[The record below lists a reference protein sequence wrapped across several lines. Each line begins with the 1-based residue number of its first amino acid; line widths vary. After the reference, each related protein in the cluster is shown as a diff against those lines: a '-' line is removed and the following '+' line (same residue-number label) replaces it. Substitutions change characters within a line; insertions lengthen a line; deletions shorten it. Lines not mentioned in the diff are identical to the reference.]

1 MNRQV
6 PLDWTTSGLGCK
18 IEFVTFNHTIRI
30 TLHML
35 AQYQQAIEKYRQR
48 VFSFAYYSLRGRE
61 DAEDITQDVFIR
73 LWQHWNKVDP
83 ERMGAWL
90 MRVAH
95 NIVIDH
101 VRKHKADKQRV
112 NMDQGVEDLVSVSD
126 NTLERA
132 QFQHQLESAISGL
145 ADPYR
150 SIIIMRDVQGMSY
163 FEIEQT
169 LNLSQSQVKVYLH
182 RGRRQ
187 LRENKTLRQ
196 MATEHAVLEDDNLT
210 TLKPDQKQTTPVKHE
225 SKDEGIN
232 HV

>member
-1 MNRQV
+1 
-6 PLDWTTSGLGCK
+6 
-18 IEFVTFNHTIRI
+18 
-30 TLHML
+30 ML
-35 AQYQQAIEKYRQR
+35 PQYQQAIEKYRQR
-48 VFSFAYYSLRGRE
+48 VFSFAYYSLRRRE

-73 LWQHWNKVDP
+73 LWQHWKKVDP

-95 NIVIDH
+95 NSVIDH

-112 NMDQGVEDLVSVSD
+112 TLEQGVEDLVTVTD
-126 NTLERA
+126 NTLETRE
-132 QFQHQLESAISGL
+132 FQHQLESAISDL
-145 ADPYR
+145 AEPYR

-163 FEIEQT
+163 LEIEQT

-182 RGRRQ
+182 RGRRR

-196 MATEHAVLEDDNLT
+196 LATDHAVLKPDNLT
-210 TLKPDQKQTTPVKHE
+210 TLNPEQPQV
-225 SKDEGIN
+225 SSGSNGSNDEGRN